1 MINQSDFFE
10 GRETKK
16 LFYQKWLPD
25 SGKIKAYIIALHGWG
40 THSDRLNVPAEYFTE
55 KGYAIY
61 AFDIRGHW
69 RNSGDFPGHIDS
81 MDHIQKDIVLF
92 MDLIKT
98 QANSKNIFLIGHE
111 FGALISLIF
120 AINHPAIP
128 GVIASS
134 PLLKNVKDFSLSK
147 KLGRKISGPISMIS
161 PNKTMDWSVDQNLL
175 TSDIKILR
183 KHIKELSDKKRIN
196 KISWR
201 SAAEME
207 RSMKW
212 AIENAQNLLTP
223 VLILQAGNDKLVD
236 KETNKKFFER
246 IKSTDKTYREY
257 DGLLHELWQEK
268 GRAQVFQDMFIWLEK
283 HIKTQK

>member
-1 MINQSDFFE
+1 MINQNGTYE

-16 LFYQKWLPD
+16 LFYQNWLPS
-25 SGKIKAYIIALHGWG
+25 SGTVKAYIIALHGWG
-40 THSDRLNVPAEYFTE
+40 VHSDRINVPAEYFTE
-55 KGYAIY
+55 KGYAIF

-69 RNSGDFPGHIDS
+69 RNSGESPGHIDS

-92 MDLIKT
+92 IDLIKD
-98 QANSKNIFLIGHE
+98 QGKDKKIFLMGQA

-134 PLLKNVKDFSLSK
+134 PLLKYVKDFSLSR
-147 KLGRKISGPISMIS
+147 KLGRKIAGPISKIS
-161 PNKTMDWSVDQNLL
+161 PNKNIKMEIDQNLL

-183 KHIKELSDKKRIN
+183 KHISDKNRIN

-201 SAAEME
+201 SAAEIE

-212 AIENAQNLLTP
+212 AFENASNLLCPT
-223 VLILQAGNDKLVD
+223 LILQAGNDKLVD
-236 KETNKKFFER
+236 KRTNRIFFETL
-246 IKSTDKTYREY
+246 KSTDKTYREY

-268 GRAQVFQDMFIWLEK
+268 TRAQVFQDMFIWLEK
-283 HIKTQK
+283 HIKS

>member
-1 MINQSDFFE
+1 MINQNGFFE

-25 SGKIKAYIIALHGWG
+25 SEIIKAYIIALHGWG
-40 THSDRLNVPAEYFTE
+40 THSDRINVPAEYFTE

-69 RNSGDFPGHIDS
+69 RNSGVFPGHIDS

-92 MDLIKT
+92 MDLIKKH
-98 QANSKNIFLIGHE
+98 ANDKKIFLMGHA

-120 AINHPAIP
+120 AINHPSIH

-134 PLLKNVKDFSLSK
+134 PLLRYIKDFSLSK
-147 KLGRKISGPISMIS
+147 KLGRKITGPISMIS
-161 PNKTMDWSVDQNLL
+161 PNKTMERDIEQNLL

-183 KHIKELSDKKRIN
+183 KHISDKNRIN

-201 SAAEME
+201 SAAEIE

-212 AIENAQNLLTP
+212 TIENVQNLLCPT
-223 VLILQAGNDKLVD
+223 LILQAGNDKLVD
-236 KETNKKFFER
+236 KKTNKEFFEG

>member
-1 MINQSDFFE
+1 MINQHGFFE

-25 SGKIKAYIIALHGWG
+25 SGTVRAYIIALHGWG
-40 THSDRLNVPAEYFTE
+40 THSDRINIPAEYFTE

-92 MDLIKT
+92 MDLIKKESVNK
-98 QANSKNIFLIGHE
+98 QIFLMGHE

-120 AINHPAIP
+120 AIKHPALH

-134 PLLKNVKDFSLSK
+134 PLLKYVKDFSLSR
-147 KLGRKISGPISMIS
+147 KLGRKITGPLAMIS
-161 PNKTMDWSVDQNLL
+161 PNKTVDLKRDQNIL

-183 KHIKELSDKKRIN
+183 KHIKDKNVIN

-212 AIENAQNLLTP
+212 VLENAPNLICP
-223 VLILQAGNDKLVD
+223 ALILQAGNDKLVD
-236 KETNKKFFER
+236 KGTNNKFFER
-246 IKSTDKTYREY
+246 IKSNDKTYREY

-268 GRAQVFQDMFIWLEK
+268 GRYQVFQDIFVWLEK
-283 HIKTQK
+283 HIKALK

>member
-1 MINQSDFFE
+1 MINEKGFFE

-16 LFYQKWLPD
+16 LFYQKWLPE
-25 SGKIKAYIIALHGWG
+25 SGIIKAYIIAFHGWG
-40 THSDRLNVPAEYFTE
+40 THSDRINVPADYFTE

-81 MDHIQKDIVLF
+81 MDHIQKDIILF
-92 MDLIKT
+92 MDLIKK
-98 QANSKNIFLIGHE
+98 QAKDKKIFLMGHA

-120 AINHPAIP
+120 AINHPSIH

-134 PLLKNVKDFSLSK
+134 PLLKYIKDFSLSK
-147 KLGRKISGPISMIS
+147 RLGKKIAS
-161 PNKTMDWSVDQNLL
+161 PVSKIASNKTIDMIIEQNLL

-183 KHIKELSDKKRIN
+183 KHIADKKRIN

-212 AIENAQNLLTP
+212 TFENAPNLLCPT
-223 VLILQAGNDKLVD
+223 LILQAGNDKLVD
-236 KETNKKFFER
+236 KGTNKKFFER
-246 IKSTDKTYREY
+246 IKSADKAYREY
-257 DGLLHELWQEK
+257 DGLLHELWNEK
-268 GRAQVFQDMFIWLEK
+268 TRIQVFQDMFIWLEK
-283 HIKTQK
+283 HIKSKK

>member
-1 MINQSDFFE
+1 MINQNGFFE

-25 SGKIKAYIIALHGWG
+25 SEIIKTNIIALHGWG
-40 THSDRLNVPAEYFTE
+40 THSDRIKVPAEYFTE

-92 MDLIKT
+92 MDLIKK
-98 QANSKNIFLIGHE
+98 QAKDKKIFLMGHA

-120 AINHPAIP
+120 AINHPSIS

-134 PLLKNVKDFSLSK
+134 PLLKYIKDFSLSR
-147 KLGRKISGPISMIS
+147 KLGRKITGPISKIS
-161 PNKTMDWSVDQNLL
+161 PNKTMERDIEQNLL

-183 KHIKELSDKKRIN
+183 KHISDKNRIN

-212 AIENAQNLLTP
+212 TLENAPNLLCPT
-223 VLILQAGNDKLVD
+223 LILQAGNDKLVD
-236 KETNKKFFER
+236 KGTNKKFFEG
-246 IKSTDKTYREY
+246 IKSIDKTYREY

-268 GRAQVFQDMFIWLEK
+268 GRVQVFQDMFIWLEK

>member
-1 MINQSDFFE
+1 MINQNGFFE

-25 SGKIKAYIIALHGWG
+25 SGIIKAYIIALHGWG
-40 THSDRLNVPAEYFTE
+40 THSDRIIVPAEYFTE

-69 RNSGDFPGHIDS
+69 RNSGDFPGHFDS

-92 MDLIKT
+92 MDLIKK
-98 QANSKNIFLIGHE
+98 QANDEKIFLMGHA

-134 PLLKNVKDFSLSK
+134 PLLKYIKDFSLSR

-161 PNKTMDWSVDQNLL
+161 PNKTMEMNIEQNFL

-183 KHIKELSDKKRIN
+183 KHISDDKRIN
-196 KISWR
+196 EISWR

-212 AIENAQNLLTP
+212 TFENAPKLLCPT
-223 VLILQAGNDKLVD
+223 LILQAGNDKLVD
-236 KETNKKFFER
+236 KGTNRKFFER

-283 HIKTQK
+283 HIKSQK

>member
-1 MINQSDFFE
+1 MIKQNGFFE

-16 LFYQKWLPD
+16 LFYQKWQPD
-25 SGKIKAYIIALHGWG
+25 SGTIKAYIIALHGWG
-40 THSDRLNVPAEYFTE
+40 THSDRINVPAEYFTE

-69 RNSGDFPGHIDS
+69 RNSGGFPGHIDS

-92 MDLIKT
+92 MDLIKK
-98 QANSKNIFLIGHE
+98 QANDKKIFLMGHA

-134 PLLKNVKDFSLSK
+134 PLLKYVKDFSLSR
-147 KLGRKISGPISMIS
+147 KLGRKITGPISMIS
-161 PNKTMDWSVDQNLL
+161 PNKTMERNIEQNIL

-183 KHIKELSDKKRIN
+183 KHIKDKNRIN

-212 AIENAQNLLTP
+212 TFENASNLLCP
-223 VLILQAGNDKLVD
+223 ALILQAGNDKLVD
-236 KETNKKFFER
+236 KGTNKKFFER

-257 DGLLHELWQEK
+257 NGLLHELWQEK

-283 HIKTQK
+283 HIKSQK

>member
-1 MINQSDFFE
+1 MINEKGFFE

-16 LFYQKWLPD
+16 LFYQKWLPE
-25 SGKIKAYIIALHGWG
+25 SGIIKAYIIAFHGWG
-40 THSDRLNVPAEYFTE
+40 THSDRINVPADYFTE

-81 MDHIQKDIVLF
+81 MDHIQKDIILF
-92 MDLIKT
+92 MDLIKK
-98 QANSKNIFLIGHE
+98 QAKDKKIFLMGHA

-120 AINHPAIP
+120 AINHPSIH

-134 PLLKNVKDFSLSK
+134 PLLKYIKDFSLSK
-147 KLGRKISGPISMIS
+147 RLGKKIAGPVSKIAS
-161 PNKTMDWSVDQNLL
+161 NKTIDMIIEQNLL

-183 KHIKELSDKKRIN
+183 KHIADKKRIN

-212 AIENAQNLLTP
+212 TFENAPNLLCPT
-223 VLILQAGNDKLVD
+223 LILQAGNDKLVD
-236 KETNKKFFER
+236 KGTNKKFFER
-246 IKSTDKTYREY
+246 IKSADKAYREY
-257 DGLLHELWQEK
+257 DGLLHELWNEK
-268 GRAQVFQDMFIWLEK
+268 TRIQVFQDMFIWLEK
-283 HIKTQK
+283 HIKSKK

>member
-1 MINQSDFFE
+1 MINQNGFFE

-25 SGKIKAYIIALHGWG
+25 SAMIKANIIALHGWG
-40 THSDRLNVPAEYFTE
+40 THSDRIKVPAEYFTE

-69 RNSGDFPGHIDS
+69 RNSGGFPGHIDS

-92 MDLIKT
+92 MDVIKKQT
-98 QANSKNIFLIGHE
+98 NGKKIFLMGQA
-111 FGALISLIF
+111 FGALTSLIF

-134 PLLKNVKDFSLSK
+134 PLLKYVKDFSPSR

-161 PNKTMDWSVDQNLL
+161 PNKTMEMNIEQNFL

-183 KHIKELSDKKRIN
+183 KHISDKKRIN

-201 SAAEME
+201 SAAEIE

-212 AIENAQNLLTP
+212 TFENASNLLCPT
-223 VLILQAGNDKLVD
+223 LILQAGKDKLVD
-236 KETNKKFFER
+236 KGTNRKFFER
-246 IKSTDKTYREY
+246 VKSTDKTYREY
-257 DGLLHELWQEK
+257 DGLLHELWQER
-268 GRAQVFQDMFIWLEK
+268 GRALVFQDMFIWLEK
-283 HIKTQK
+283 HIKSQK

>member
-1 MINQSDFFE
+1 MINQNGFFE

-25 SGKIKAYIIALHGWG
+25 SEIIKAYIIALHGWG
-40 THSDRLNVPAEYFTE
+40 THSDRINVPAEYFTE

-92 MDLIKT
+92 MDLIKK
-98 QANSKNIFLIGHE
+98 QAKDKKIFLMGHA

-120 AINHPAIP
+120 AINHPSTP

-134 PLLKNVKDFSLSK
+134 PLLKYIKDFSLSR
-147 KLGRKISGPISMIS
+147 KLGRKITGPISMIS
-161 PNKTMDWSVDQNLL
+161 PNKTMERDIEQNLL

-183 KHIKELSDKKRIN
+183 KHISDKKRIN

-212 AIENAQNLLTP
+212 TFENVSNLLCPT
-223 VLILQAGNDKLVD
+223 LILQAGNDKLVD
-236 KETNKKFFER
+236 KGTNKKFFEG

-283 HIKTQK
+283 HIKTKK

>member
-1 MINQSDFFE
+1 MINQNGFFE

-25 SGKIKAYIIALHGWG
+25 SEMIKAYIIALHGWG
-40 THSDRLNVPAEYFTE
+40 THSDRINVPAEYFTE

-92 MDLIKT
+92 MDLIKKH
-98 QANSKNIFLIGHE
+98 ANDKKIFLMGHA

-120 AINHPAIP
+120 AINHPSIP

-134 PLLKNVKDFSLSK
+134 PLLKYIKDFSLSR
-147 KLGRKISGPISMIS
+147 KLGRKITGPISLIS
-161 PNKTMDWSVDQNLL
+161 PNKTMERDIEQNLL

-183 KHIKELSDKKRIN
+183 KHISDKKRIN

-201 SAAEME
+201 SAAEIE

-212 AIENAQNLLTP
+212 TLENARDLLCPT
-223 VLILQAGNDKLVD
+223 LILQAGNDKLVD
-236 KETNKKFFER
+236 KETNKKFFEG

>member
-1 MINQSDFFE
+1 MINEKGFFE
-10 GRETKK
+10 GREAKK
-16 LFYQKWLPD
+16 LFYQCWLPD
-25 SGKIKAYIIALHGWG
+25 SGEIKAYIIALHSWG
-40 THSDRLNVPAEYFTE
+40 THSDRMEVPAIYFTE

-69 RNSGDFPGHIDS
+69 RNAGNNPGHFDS
-81 MDHIQKDIVLF
+81 MDHVQKDIVIF
-92 MDLIKT
+92 IDLIKES
-98 QANSKNIFLIGHE
+98 AKDKMIFLMGQS
-111 FGALISLIF
+111 FGGLISLIF
-120 AINHPAIP
+120 AINHPALP

-134 PLLKNVKDFSLSK
+134 PLLRFSKELSLSK
-147 KLGRKISGPISMIS
+147 KLGKRITGPLSKIS
-161 PNKTMDWSVDQNLL
+161 PNKTVDLKREQNIL

-183 KHIKELSDKKRIN
+183 KHIADKKRIN

-212 AIENAQNLLTP
+212 TFENASNLLCPT
-223 VLILQAGNDKLVD
+223 LILQAGNDKLID
-236 KETNKKFFER
+236 KGTNKKFFEG

-283 HIKTQK
+283 HIKSQK

>member
-1 MINQSDFFE
+1 MINQNGFFE

-16 LFYQKWLPD
+16 LFYQNWLPD
-25 SGKIKAYIIALHGWG
+25 SGIIKAYIIALHGWG
-40 THSDRLNVPAEYFTE
+40 VHSDRINVPAEYFTE
-55 KGYAIY
+55 KGYAIF

-92 MDLIKT
+92 IDLIKN
-98 QANSKNIFLIGHE
+98 QGKDKKIFLMGQA

-134 PLLKNVKDFSLSK
+134 PLLKYIKDFSLSK
-147 KLGRKISGPISMIS
+147 KLGRKIAGPISKIS
-161 PNKTMDWSVDQNLL
+161 PNKNIEMEIDQNFL

-183 KHIKELSDKKRIN
+183 KHISDKNRIN

-201 SAAEME
+201 SAAEIE

-212 AIENAQNLLTP
+212 AFENASNLLCPT
-223 VLILQAGNDKLVD
+223 LILQAGNDKLVD
-236 KETNKKFFER
+236 KRTNRTFFETL
-246 IKSTDKTYREY
+246 KSTDKTYREY

-268 GRAQVFQDMFIWLEK
+268 TRAQVFQDMFIWLEK
-283 HIKTQK
+283 HIKS

>member
-1 MINQSDFFE
+1 MINQNGFYE

-16 LFYQKWLPD
+16 LFYQKWLPNSED
-25 SGKIKAYIIALHGWG
+25 IKAYVIALHGWG
-40 THSDRLNVPAEYFTE
+40 THSDRINVPAEYFTE

-69 RNSGDFPGHIDS
+69 RNSGGFPGHIDS

-92 MDLIKT
+92 MDLIKK
-98 QANSKNIFLIGHE
+98 QAKDKKIFLMGHA

-120 AINHPAIP
+120 AINHPSIP

-134 PLLKNVKDFSLSK
+134 PLLKYVKDFSLSK
-147 KLGRKISGPISMIS
+147 RLGKKIAGPISKIS
-161 PNKTMDWSVDQNLL
+161 AKKTMEMNIEQNFL
-175 TSDIKILR
+175 TSDIKILK
-183 KHIKELSDKKRIN
+183 KHIADKNKIN

-201 SAAEME
+201 SAAEIE

-212 AIENAQNLLTP
+212 VIENVQNLLCP
-223 VLILQAGNDKLVD
+223 ALILQAGNDKLVD

-257 DGLLHELWQEK
+257 DGLLHELWNEK
-268 GRAQVFQDMFIWLEK
+268 SRLQVFQDMFIWLEK

>member
-1 MINQSDFFE
+1 MINQNGFFE
-10 GRETKK
+10 GRENKK
-16 LFYQKWLPD
+16 LYYQNWLPD
-25 SGKIKAYIIALHGWG
+25 SGTIRAYIIALHGWG
-40 THSDRLNVPAEYFTE
+40 THSDRINVPAEYFTE

-81 MDHIQKDIVLF
+81 MDHIQKDILLF
-92 MDLIKT
+92 MDLIKK
-98 QANSKNIFLIGHE
+98 QADKKKIFLMGHA

-120 AINHPAIP
+120 AINHPSLH

-134 PLLKNVKDFSLSK
+134 PLLKYIKDFSLSR
-147 KLGRKISGPISMIS
+147 KLGRKITGPLAMIS
-161 PNKTMDWSVDQNLL
+161 PNKTVDLKRDQNIL

-183 KHIKELSDKKRIN
+183 KHIKDKNKIN

-201 SAAEME
+201 SAAELE

-212 AIENAQNLLTP
+212 VFENASNLLCP
-223 VLILQAGNDKLVD
+223 SLILQAGNDKLVD
-236 KETNKKFFER
+236 KGTNNKFFER

-268 GRAQVFQDMFIWLEK
+268 GRYQVFQDMYVWLEK
-283 HIKTQK
+283 HIKELK

>member
-1 MINQSDFFE
+1 MINQNGFFE

-25 SGKIKAYIIALHGWG
+25 SEMIKAYIIALHGWG
-40 THSDRLNVPAEYFTE
+40 THSDRINVPAEYFTE

-92 MDLIKT
+92 MDLIKKH
-98 QANSKNIFLIGHE
+98 ANDKKIFLMGHA
-111 FGALISLIF
+111 FGALLSLIF
-120 AINHPAIP
+120 AINHPSIP

-134 PLLKNVKDFSLSK
+134 PLLKYIKDFSLSR
-147 KLGRKISGPISMIS
+147 KLGRKITGPISLIS
-161 PNKTMDWSVDQNLL
+161 PNKTMERDIEQNLL

-183 KHIKELSDKKRIN
+183 KHISDKKRIN

-201 SAAEME
+201 SAAEIE

-212 AIENAQNLLTP
+212 TLENARDLLCPT
-223 VLILQAGNDKLVD
+223 LILQAGNDKLVD
-236 KETNKKFFER
+236 KETNKKFFEG

>member
-1 MINQSDFFE
+1 MINQNGFFE

-25 SGKIKAYIIALHGWG
+25 SGMIKANIIALHGWG
-40 THSDRLNVPAEYFTE
+40 THSDRIKVPAEYFTE
-55 KGYAIY
+55 KGYVIY

-69 RNSGDFPGHIDS
+69 RNSGGFPGHIDS

-92 MDLIKT
+92 MDVIKKQT
-98 QANSKNIFLIGHE
+98 NGKKIFLMGQA
-111 FGALISLIF
+111 FGALTSLIF

-134 PLLKNVKDFSLSK
+134 PLLKYVKDFSPSR

-161 PNKTMDWSVDQNLL
+161 PNKTMEMNIEQNFL

-183 KHIKELSDKKRIN
+183 KHISDKKRIN

-201 SAAEME
+201 SAAEIE

-212 AIENAQNLLTP
+212 TFENASNLLCPT
-223 VLILQAGNDKLVD
+223 LILQAGKDKLVD
-236 KETNKKFFER
+236 KGTNRKFFER
-246 IKSTDKTYREY
+246 VKSTDKTYREY
-257 DGLLHELWQEK
+257 DGLLHELWQER
-268 GRAQVFQDMFIWLEK
+268 GRALVFQDMFIWLEK
-283 HIKTQK
+283 HIKSQK

>member
-1 MINQSDFFE
+1 MINQNGFFE

-25 SGKIKAYIIALHGWG
+25 SGTIKAYIIALHGWG
-40 THSDRLNVPAEYFTE
+40 THSDRLNVPAEFFTE
-55 KGYAIY
+55 KGYSIY

-69 RNSGDFPGHIDS
+69 RNTGDFPGHIDS

-92 MDLIKT
+92 MDLIKK
-98 QANSKNIFLIGHE
+98 QANDKKIFLMGHA

-134 PLLKNVKDFSLSK
+134 PLLKYVKSFSPSR
-147 KLGRKISGPISMIS
+147 KLGRKIAGPISKIAS
-161 PNKTMDWSVDQNLL
+161 NKTTDMNIEQNFL
-175 TSDIKILR
+175 TSDIKILK
-183 KHIKELSDKKRIN
+183 KHIADKNKIN

-212 AIENAQNLLTP
+212 TFENAPNLFCP
-223 VLILQAGNDKLVD
+223 ILILQAGNDKLVD
-236 KETNKKFFER
+236 KGTNRKFFER

-257 DGLLHELWQEK
+257 DGLLHELWNEK
-268 GRAQVFQDMFIWLEK
+268 TRVQVFQDMFIWLEK
-283 HIKTQK
+283 HNKSRK

>member
-1 MINQSDFFE
+1 MINENGFFE
-10 GRETKK
+10 GRETTK

-25 SGKIKAYIIALHGWG
+25 SGTVKAYIIALHGWG
-40 THSDRLNVPAEYFTE
+40 THSDRIIVPAEYFTE
-55 KGYAIY
+55 KGYVIY

-69 RNSGDFPGHIDS
+69 RNSRGFPGHIDS

-92 MDLIKT
+92 MDLIKK
-98 QANSKNIFLIGHE
+98 QADSKKIFLMGHA

-120 AINHPAIP
+120 AINHPAIH

-134 PLLKNVKDFSLSK
+134 PLLKYIKDFSLSK
-147 KLGRKISGPISMIS
+147 RLGKKIAGPISKIAS
-161 PNKTMDWSVDQNLL
+161 NKTIDMIIEQNLL

-183 KHIKELSDKKRIN
+183 KHIADDKRIN
-196 KISWR
+196 VISWR

-212 AIENAQNLLTP
+212 TIENAPNLLSP
-223 VLILQAGNDKLVD
+223 ILMLQAGNDKLVD
-236 KETNKKFFER
+236 RGANKKFFEG
-246 IKSTDKTYREY
+246 IKSSDKTYREY

>member
-1 MINQSDFFE
+1 MINQNGFFE

-16 LFYQKWLPD
+16 LFYQNWLPD
-25 SGKIKAYIIALHGWG
+25 SGHIKAYIIALHGWG
-40 THSDRLNVPAEYFTE
+40 THSDRINVPAEYLTE

-92 MDLIKT
+92 MDFIKR
-98 QANSKNIFLIGHE
+98 QAKDKKIFLMGHA

-120 AINHPAIP
+120 AINHPSIP

-134 PLLKNVKDFSLSK
+134 PLLKSIKDFSLSK
-147 KLGRKISGPISMIS
+147 RLGKKIAGPVSKIASIKTIDMIIE
-161 PNKTMDWSVDQNLL
+161 QNLL

-183 KHIKELSDKKRIN
+183 KHIADKNRIN

-212 AIENAQNLLTP
+212 TFESASNLLCP
-223 VLILQAGNDKLVD
+223 ILILQAGNDKLVD
-236 KETNKKFFER
+236 KTTNKKFFEG
-246 IKSTDKTYREY
+246 IKSADKSYREY